1 LPSTL
6 PSNHRPR
13 LGRYFAAR
21 PTRGFTRQA
30 GALLGKSA
38 TNDPVD
44 ATVVAIA
51 ASGDHILTS
60 DVDDIHKLVTA
71 SRRAIHV
78 VPC

>member
-1 LPSTL
+1 
-6 PSNHRPR
+6 
-13 LGRYFAAR
+13 
-21 PTRGFTRQA
+21 
-30 GALLGKSA
+30 
-38 TNDPVD
+38 
-44 ATVVAIA
+44 VAIA